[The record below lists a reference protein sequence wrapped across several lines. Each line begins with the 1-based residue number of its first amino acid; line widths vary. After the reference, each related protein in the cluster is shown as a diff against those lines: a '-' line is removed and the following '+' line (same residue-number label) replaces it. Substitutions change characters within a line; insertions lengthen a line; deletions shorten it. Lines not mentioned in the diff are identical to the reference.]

1 MGTHLNTYR
10 ALPSWMEFCS
20 MTFPLPRFPRLALAL
35 IASLALPAVSL
46 AAAPRVIGFERAHRN
61 DGDAVA
67 AGNLLLGELNCTS
80 CHAAD
85 ASLATH
91 VQKKPAPV
99 LDTVGSRV
107 RPEYLLKFLADPQ
120 ATKPGTTMPNV
131 LAGVPESERAAKVE
145 ALVHFL
151 ASTGNIIDTAPL
163 RQAVGRGDVLYH
175 SVGCVGCHD
184 PRKGEDSPA
193 LATSIPLGTPSR
205 KYTLAGLTQF
215 LENPLAVR
223 PGGRMPHLLAGTDAR
238 DVASFLLN
246 DMDLASGLQ
255 YTLYEGSFESV
266 NDLAKAT
273 PKKVGETDSFDID
286 VAKRKDH
293 FGLRFDGTIQ
303 IPNEGEYMFVLG
315 SDDGSRLT
323 IDGKVVVVNDGV
335 HPPSQKRGKIKLKPG
350 LANITVE
357 YFENAGG
364 EELQVL
370 VEGPGVPLQ
379 SVDKLIAIR
388 APQQTKPTQPEF
400 KVDPSKAA
408 QGRELFASLGCASC
422 HSLKIDNQPVAST
435 FKAPALTSLK
445 DSGGCLSEAAG
456 KTPFYGLDAQQRTS
470 LAAAIA
476 AAKQPVK
483 PLDDSQFI
491 SATLV
496 RFNCIACHQRG
507 ELGGIEDAR
516 NPHFLSD
523 MPEMGDEG
531 RIPPHLNGVGA
542 KLQESWL
549 KTVFAEG
556 AKDRP
561 YMLTRMPRFG
571 LENLGNL
578 VTAFVK
584 ADAGTVKPAPNVG
597 IPDDDKRFKATGRRL
612 VGSQA
617 FGCIKCH
624 TFADKQATGIQA
636 LSMTTMHKR
645 LRPEWFHAYLINPQA
660 YRPGT
665 RMPAAWPNGESQL
678 PNVLD
683 GDTAKQIQS
692 IWAYLS
698 DGDKATLPVGLV
710 TGKMELMAFDE
721 AIIYRNFIEGAGPRA
736 IGVGYPEKLNLAWD
750 ANDLRLALI
759 WHGSFIDANRHWSGR
774 GVGFEPPLGDK
785 VLKLAEGATVAKL
798 ADANAPWPAQSPKE
812 LGYKFRGY
820 RLGHKRQP
828 TFLYDIGGTLVEDYL
843 TPYGDAD
850 LYVFRRTLTLKSDKP
865 AENLWYRAAVGN
877 TIEPTDDGAFVVDG
891 QLTLH
896 LSSAEKSIVRDQS
909 GRKELLVPLK
919 FENGQAQVVQDYEW

>member
-1 MGTHLNTYR
+1 MTFFLYR
-10 ALPSWMEFCS
+10 LCKFAAVVLTASALPVTSF
-20 MTFPLPRFPRLALAL
+20 
-35 IASLALPAVSL
+35 
-46 AAAPRVIGFERAHRN
+46 AAAPRVIGYERVHGN
-61 DGDAVA
+61 SGDALA

-91 VQKKPAPV
+91 VQKKQAPV

-120 ATKPGTTMPNV
+120 ATKPGTTMPHV
-131 LAGVPESERAAKVE
+131 LAQLPENELAAKVE
-145 ALVHFL
+145 AVVHFL
-151 ASTGNIIDTAPL
+151 ASTGTTTDTAPL
-163 RQAVGRGDVLYH
+163 RQAVNRGDMLYH

-184 PRKGEDSPA
+184 PRKGEGSPA

-255 YTLYEGSFESV
+255 FSVYEGSFNSV
-266 NDLAKAT
+266 KDLAKVQ
-273 PKKVGETDSFDID
+273 PKEIGEADSFSID
-286 VAKRKDH
+286 VTKRKEN

-303 IPNEGEYMFVLG
+303 IPTEGEYMFVLG

-323 IDGKVVVVNDGV
+323 INGKVLIDNDGI
-335 HPPSQKRGKIKLKPG
+335 HAPAQKRGKIKLMPG
-350 LANITVE
+350 LATIAVE
-357 YFENAGG
+357 YFEQSGG
-364 EELQVL
+364 EELQLL
-370 VEGPGVPLQ
+370 VEGPGLSLQ
-379 SVDKLIAIR
+379 PVDKLIAIQ
-388 APQQTKPTQPEF
+388 APKNTKTAQSEF
-400 KVDPSKAA
+400 KLDPTKVA
-408 QGRELFASLGCASC
+408 QGRDLFASLGCASC
-422 HSLKIDNQPVAST
+422 HSLKINNEQVALA
-435 FKAPALTSLK
+435 FKAPAMASLK
-445 DSGGCLSEAAG
+445 NSGGCLSETAG
-456 KTPFYGLDAQQRTS
+456 KTPFYGLDARQRTS
-470 LAAAIA
+470 LAAAID
-476 AAKQPVK
+476 AAKQPAK
-483 PLDDSQFI
+483 PLNDQQFI

-516 NPHFLSD
+516 NAHFQSD

-531 RIPPHLNGVGA
+531 RLPPHLNGVGA

-578 VTAFVK
+578 VVAFDRVD
-584 ADAGTVKPAPNVG
+584 ADSVKPAPNVG
-597 IPDDDKRFKATGRRL
+597 IPDDDKKFKAVGRKL
-612 VGSQA
+612 VGAQA

-624 TFADKQATGIQA
+624 TFADKKATGIQSI
-636 LSMTTMHKR
+636 SMTTMHKR
-645 LRPEWFHAYLINPQA
+645 LRPDWFHAYLVNPQA

-665 RMPAAWPNGESQL
+665 RMPAAWPNGETQL
-678 PNVLD
+678 PSVLD
-683 GDTAKQIQS
+683 GSTAKQIQS
-692 IWAYLS
+692 IWAYLA
-698 DGDKATLPVGLV
+698 DGDKATLPLGLV
-710 TGKMELMAFDE
+710 TGTLELMAFDE
-721 AIIYRNFIEGAGPRA
+721 AIIYRNFIEGGGPRA

-750 ANDLRLALI
+750 ANDLRLAMI
-759 WHGSFIDANRHWSGR
+759 WHGSFIDANRHWNGR
-774 GVGFEPPLGDK
+774 GVGFEPPLGDNI
-785 VLKLAEGATVAKL
+785 LKFAEGATVATL
-798 ADANAPWPAQSPKE
+798 ADGNAPWPQKSPKE
-812 LGYKFRGY
+812 LEYQFRGY

-828 TFLYDIGGTLVEDYL
+828 TFLYDIGSTRVEDNV
-843 TPYGDAD
+843 TPYGESDVF
-850 LYVFRRTLTLKSDKP
+850 VFRRTLTLKNGKP
-865 AENLWYRAAVGN
+865 EGNLWYRAAVGN
-877 TIEPTDDGAFVVDG
+877 KIEQTGDGAFTVDDK
-891 QLTLH
+891 LSLR
-896 LSSAEKSIVRDQS
+896 LSSAEKPIVREQS
-909 GRKELLVPLK
+909 GRKELLVPLR